1 MTQRT
6 DSNMLWNRSRA
17 ALGVAALSGCFFLG
31 CGTPPA
37 PVVDDEASQEPAGLS
52 QAEIAESVASSL
64 DLSADPCEDMYR
76 YACGGWMDQAEIPG
90 DQSRWVRSLSVM
102 REENRQAL
110 REILEEPVGE
120 GASETEALVGAYYG
134 SCMNEE
140 AIAAAG
146 LAPLAPYQQAFSEV
160 DSLESFMSQV
170 GRLHGDGILAFFDPV
185 TLLDFKNPDLYIA
198 YYNQGGIGL
207 PERDFYFRDDEKS
220 REVLR
225 AYESHIAR
233 MLVLAGRSEGEAAEA
248 AEGILAFETKLAG
261 LSRRPAEMRDFE
273 SLYNRVDLEGLEA
286 LVPNL
291 DWKAYQAG
299 TGRPGVIPISLT
311 VPEFFE
317 GLNELMPSADM
328 NMLRAYLEFHLLNS
342 IYDLL
347 PDAFLAE
354 HFDFFGRRL
363 EGQQE
368 MEVRWKRC
376 ASLTDQ
382 ALGEAVGRLY
392 VERHFPGDSKEKA
405 LGMIA
410 EVEKALERS
419 LPDLAWMDETTR
431 QRAVEKMAA
440 ITNKIGYPDT
450 WRDYSALELGPD
462 TFFAN
467 GIAGLRFEAMRTL
480 NQVGTQV
487 DRGEWGMTPPTVNA
501 YYNPTR
507 NEIVFPAG
515 ILQPPIFHRD
525 FPSAMNL
532 GAMGAVVGHEV
543 THGFDDAGRKFNS
556 VGELK
561 EWWEPEVAERFE
573 ERAQCV
579 EKLYNTYEVQPG
591 LNVNGK
597 LTLGENIA
605 DLGGVK
611 SSFGALQ
618 HTLGAASKEPSI
630 VEGLNQEQLFFVSYA
645 QVWCGLA
652 TPEADRLQVRSNTHS
667 PMKFR
672 VNGPLSNLPAFAE
685 AFSCQEGSAM
695 RRDPVCEVW

>member
-1 MTQRT
+1 MTHRIET
-6 DSNMLWNRSRA
+6 TWTHRL
-17 ALGVAALSGCFFLG
+17 AALSLAGLFG
-31 CGTPPA
+31 CGTPQA
-37 PVVDDEASQEPAGLS
+37 PVAEHNAPQEPPGLS
-52 QAEIAESVASSL
+52 QEEIAATVADSMDRTAS
-64 DLSADPCEDMYR
+64 PCEDMYR
-76 YACGGWMDQAEIPG
+76 YACGGWLDSAEIPG

-110 REILEEPVGE
+110 RQILEEPVGE

-140 AIAAAG
+140 AITAAG
-146 LAPLAPYQQAFSEV
+146 LSPLEPYQAALAQI
-160 DSLESFMSQV
+160 DSLESFMVQV
-170 GRLHGDGILAFFDPV
+170 GRLHQDGIVAFFDPV
-185 TLLDFKNPDLYIA
+185 TLLDFKDSELYIA
-198 YYNQGGIGL
+198 YYSQGGIGL
-207 PERDFYFRDDEKS
+207 PERDFYFREDEKS
-220 REVLR
+220 RELLR

-233 MLVLAGRSEGEAAEA
+233 MLTLAGRSESEAAEA
-248 AEGILAFETKLAG
+248 AQGILAFETKLASF
-261 LSRRPAEMRDFE
+261 SRRPAEMRDLE
-273 SLYNRVDLEGLEA
+273 TLYNRVDLDGLEA
-286 LVPNL
+286 LAPNL
-291 DWKAYQAG
+291 DWQAYQAAR
-299 TGRPGVIPISLT
+299 GRPGLTQISLT
-311 VPEFFE
+311 VPEFFK
-317 GLNELMPSADM
+317 GLNQVLPSADLK
-328 NMLRAYLEFHLLNS
+328 MLRAYLEFHLLNS
-342 IYDLL
+342 VYDLL
-347 PDAFLAE
+347 PEEFLQE

-363 EGQQE
+363 EGQRE

-376 ASLTDQ
+376 ASLTDL

-410 EVEKALERS
+410 EVEKALERN
-419 LPDLAWMDETTR
+419 LPNLAWMDDTTR

-450 WRDYSALELGPD
+450 WRDYSSLELAPD

-467 GIAGLRFEAMRTL
+467 GIAGLRFEATRTL
-480 NQVGTQV
+480 NQVGTEV

-561 EWWEPEVAERFE
+561 EWWEPQVAERFE
-573 ERAQCV
+573 ERAQCI
-579 EKLYNTYEVQPG
+579 EKLYDGYEVQPG
-591 LNVNGK
+591 LNINGK

-611 SSFGALQ
+611 AAYGALT

-652 TPEADRLQVRSNTHS
+652 TPEADRLQVRSNSHS

-685 AFSCQEGSAM
+685 AFSCEGGSAM